1 MFDFLHGFGPQ
12 LLLGAVLT
20 ILVAVAALV
29 IGTVFG
35 IAGALCKLSRFRVL
49 RCLAW
54 LYTTIIRGV
63 PDLLV
68 LFIIFFGGTVTLSAI
83 FGRYVEINAFWS
95 GAFALAIVFG
105 AYATEIFRGSILAVP
120 HGQSEAAQALGL
132 HGAQSFFLIV
142 LPQAMR
148 IALPAYGNQ
157 LLVLTKQTSLISI
170 VGLEELMRKGK
181 LAVGATDE
189 PFTFYATV
197 AVIYLCMTTTI
208 TILLRRAENR
218 VNRGY
223 GRA

>member
-1 MFDFLHGFGPQ
+1 VFDFLDGFGPQ
-12 LLLGAVLT
+12 LLLGALLT
-20 ILVAVAALV
+20 IQVAIAALAM
-29 IGTVFG
+29 GTVMG
-35 IAGALCKLSRFRVL
+35 IAGALCKLSKFRVL
-49 RCLAW
+49 RW
-54 LYTTIIRGV
+54 LGWIYSTVIRGI

-83 FGRYVEINAFWS
+83 FGRYAEISAFWS
-95 GAFALAIVFG
+95 GAFALAFVFG

-120 HGQSEAAQALGL
+120 KGQSEASHALGIHPL
-132 HGAQSFFLIV
+132 QNFLLIV
-142 LPQAMR
+142 LPQAWR

-157 LLVLTKQTSLISI
+157 LLVLMKQTSLISI

-197 AVIYLCMTTTI
+197 AVIYLCITTTI
-208 TILLRRAENR
+208 TVVLRRAENC

-223 GRA
+223 AR

>member
-1 MFDFLHGFGPQ
+1 VFDFLHGFGPQ
-12 LLLGAVLT
+12 LLLGALLT
-20 ILVAVAALV
+20 IQVAIAALAM
-29 IGTVFG
+29 GTVMG
-35 IAGALCKLSRFRVL
+35 IVGAICKLSKIRVL
-49 RCLAW
+49 RW
-54 LYTTIIRGV
+54 LGWIYSNVIRGI

-83 FGRYVEINAFWS
+83 FGHYVEISAFWS
-95 GAFALAIVFG
+95 GAFALAFVFG

-120 HGQSEAAQALGL
+120 KGHSEASQSLGINPL
-132 HGAQSFFLIV
+132 QNFLLIV
-142 LPQAMR
+142 LPQAWR

-208 TILLRRAENR
+208 TLVLRRVENH

-223 GRA
+223 AR